1 MPYYPVFL
9 DIKDQKVIIVGGG
22 AVAERKV
29 ENLLTYGCRIY
40 ITAHH
45 LTYYLTT
52 LVTQGKI
59 HRVEYNEIPA
69 HMEDAFMA
77 IAATDDPHINREVSV
92 MAKKQRVLINA
103 VDQPDDCSFIV
114 SSVVKRGDLHIAIS
128 TGGKSPALAKRI
140 RKELESHFGE
150 EYGVLVDIMGLIRK
164 KILALDKPQTQNK
177 ELFEKLANA
186 DLSELIRKKDRHG
199 LNKALTAII
208 GDEIPIDD
216 VLENVNFSH
225 KVTKSR
231 GKDKTEY

>member
-59 HRVEYNEIPA
+59 HRVEYNEIHA

-186 DLSELIRKKDRHG
+186 DLSEIIKKDDLQG
-199 LNKALTAII
+199 LKKALTSIL
-208 GDEIPIDD
+208 GDKFPVDD
-216 VLENVNFSH
+216 VLENVNFSQH
-225 KVTKSR
+225 DAK
-231 GKDKTEY
+231 